1 MRPLRRCRHL
11 HQRSDEQPFD
21 QKPLCAGAAG
31 ADLAGAGHDPN
42 HTVYLIF
49 ERGGGDDPFRQSV
62 DRLIDPLLKPIRQ
75 IIPTVGRFDLSPII
89 LIILVEIIAMVIKSL
104 V

>member
-1 MRPLRRCRHL
+1 MIILIVDIIRQTIYLVIL
-11 HQRSDEQPFD
+11 LKVILSYFM
-21 QKPLCAGAAG
+21 
-31 ADLAGAGHDPN
+31 DPY
-42 HTVYLIF
+42 H
-49 ERGGGDDPFRQSV
+49 PFRQSV

-75 IIPTVGRFDLSPII
+75 IIPSVGRFDFSPII

>member
-1 MRPLRRCRHL
+1 MIILIVDIIRQAIYLVIL
-11 HQRSDEQPFD
+11 LKVILSYFM
-21 QKPLCAGAAG
+21 
-31 ADLAGAGHDPN
+31 DPY
-42 HTVYLIF
+42 H
-49 ERGGGDDPFRQSV
+49 PFRQSV

-75 IIPTVGRFDLSPII
+75 IIPTVGRFDFSPII

>member
-1 MRPLRRCRHL
+1 MIILIVDIIRQTIFLVIL
-11 HQRSDEQPFD
+11 LKVILSYFM
-21 QKPLCAGAAG
+21 
-31 ADLAGAGHDPN
+31 DPY
-42 HTVYLIF
+42 H
-49 ERGGGDDPFRQSV
+49 PFR
-62 DRLIDPLLKPIRQ
+62 LKPIRQ

>member
-1 MRPLRRCRHL
+1 MIILIVDIIRQTIFLVVL
-11 HQRSDEQPFD
+11 LKVILSYFM
-21 QKPLCAGAAG
+21 
-31 ADLAGAGHDPN
+31 DPY
-42 HTVYLIF
+42 H
-49 ERGGGDDPFRQSV
+49 PFRQSV
-62 DRLIDPLLKPIRQ
+62 DQLIDPLLKPIRQ

>member
-1 MRPLRRCRHL
+1 MIILIVDIIRQTIFLVIL
-11 HQRSDEQPFD
+11 LKVILSYFM
-21 QKPLCAGAAG
+21 
-31 ADLAGAGHDPN
+31 DPY
-42 HTVYLIF
+42 H
-49 ERGGGDDPFRQSV
+49 PFRQSV

-75 IIPTVGRFDLSPII
+75 IIPSVGRFDFSPIV